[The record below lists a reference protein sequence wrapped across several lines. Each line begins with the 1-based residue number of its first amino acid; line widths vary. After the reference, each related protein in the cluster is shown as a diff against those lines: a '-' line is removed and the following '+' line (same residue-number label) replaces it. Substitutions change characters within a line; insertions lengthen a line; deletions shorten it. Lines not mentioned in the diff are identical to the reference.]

1 MKSKIQTYEESK
13 IESDNKIKQLETE
26 KEEYIKVGSD
36 EKNEKI
42 K

>member
-13 IESDNKIKQLETE
+13 IELDNKIKQLETE
-26 KEEYIKVGSD
+26 KEEYIKVSSD
-36 EKNEKI
+36 ENNEKI